1 MLLPLYKAHLGRL
14 HIGGMLQRIQSDALV
29 NIEGVGVGFSKFQQ
43 TVSLGVLGGSLHQ
56 FTFVELAPHFV
67 AQLAFLFFT
76 LVAAGCKAQDGK
88 EQ

>member
-1 MLLPLYKAHLGRL
+1 MLFPLNIPHLGRL

-43 TVSLGVLGGSLHQ
+43 TVGIGVLGGSFHQ
-56 FTFVELAPHFV
+56 FTFVKLAPHLV
-67 AQLAFLFFT
+67 AQLALLFFT
-76 LVAAGCKAQDGK
+76 LVAAGCETQDGK